1 MNYGHL
7 NTHVVER
14 WRELHLDVSFWKFQ
28 DCKWRDQRGE
38 FNKIRF
44 FFESLIYLQFPF
56 STSRPLHLESCLL
69 ADFINMNNRRLIAAV
84 ILFLQNMN
92 CILCSLKVMLML
104 NCSFSLIIQLKF
116 QIQYIQYNE
125 HNPRSQF
132 LNVTVMWFNFVLGS
146 PPYTYRTA
154 SWAPTQTASMTRWEL
169 LLWKYCLRVLI
180 F

>member
-1 MNYGHL
+1 MLLSGGESYILMCRFESFKIVSGETNEVNLTKY
-7 NTHVVER
+7 
-14 WRELHLDVSFWKFQ
+14 VSFSNL
-28 DCKWRDQRGE
+28 G
-38 FNKIRF
+38 
-44 FFESLIYLQFPF
+44 YLQFPF

-125 HNPRSQF
+125 HNPRSRF
-132 LNVTVMWFNFVLGS
+132 LNVTVM
-146 PPYTYRTA
+146 
-154 SWAPTQTASMTRWEL
+154 
-169 LLWKYCLRVLI
+169 
-180 F
+180 

>member
-1 MNYGHL
+1 MLLSGGESYILMCRFESFKIVSGETNEVNLTKY
-7 NTHVVER
+7 
-14 WRELHLDVSFWKFQ
+14 VSFSNL
-28 DCKWRDQRGE
+28 G
-38 FNKIRF
+38 
-44 FFESLIYLQFPF
+44 YLQFPF
-56 STSRPLHLESCLL
+56 STSRALHLESCLL
-69 ADFINMNNRRLIAAV
+69 ADIINMNNRRLIAAV

-116 QIQYIQYNE
+116 QIQYIQYNK
-125 HNPRSQF
+125 HNPRSRF